1 MSIVAL
7 MQDAAEANDPNTNVT
22 RGRKATLKAGRGDR
36 RADAPEPPASPFA
49 AVATELTRYIP
60 TEAIGLYTVILPFM
74 VSEGKPLTEQ
84 NFTGRWLL
92 SLGVAIL
99 ALLFAVGVY
108 RKEVKSRGQEFH
120 WPPKRT
126 ITVLVAFV
134 AWVMVIP
141 GSPFQDFSW
150 FSPVIGGIVGFATVA
165 VLGLFSLWFG
175 EVES

>member
-7 MQDAAEANDPNTNVT
+7 MQDAAEANDPNKTVT
-22 RGRKATLKAGRGDR
+22 RGRKALRKRKANH
-36 RADAPEPPASPFA
+36 RAAAPEPPASPFA
-49 AVATELTRYIP
+49 AVATELARYIP
-60 TEAIGLYTVILPFM
+60 TEAIGLYTAILPFL
-74 VSEGKPLTEQ
+74 VSDSKPLAEQ
-84 NFTGRWLL
+84 NFTARWVLVA
-92 SLGVAIL
+92 GVAIL

-126 ITVLVAFV
+126 VTVLVAFV

-150 FSPVIGGIVGFATVA
+150 FSPTIGGIVGLVAVA